1 MVWFKGSTQEESLLE
16 IFRFGYKKVV
26 NDKMVPDPVRSGVFV
41 LDKWRLLVRPRGYI
55 QKNSSP
61 CRPVFGRR
69 AFVTD
74 EDLGVF
80 TKSFV

>member
-1 MVWFKGSTQEESLLE
+1 MVGFKGLTQEKSPSE
-16 IFRFGYKKVV
+16 IFRFSCGKASNDKKV
-26 NDKMVPDPVRSGVFV
+26 PDRVGSGVFV